1 MMLVRSFIL
10 GLDVDFVA
18 PSSHPL
24 TKNETKY
31 DFVAMVPL
39 QVENSLAGLK
49 TLKMIVGGAKMSK
62 SLENS
67 LLKAEVYETY
77 GMTVTHIAAKKSRED
92 AFRFYLI
99 SRFHRMK

>member
-49 TLKMIVGGAKMSK
+49 TLKLIVGGAKMSK
-62 SLENS
+62 SLEN
-67 LLKAEVYETY
+67 L
-77 GMTVTHIAAKKSRED
+77 
-92 AFRFYLI
+92 
-99 SRFHRMK
+99 

>member
-39 QVENSLAGLK
+39 QVENSLGIKNIKL
-49 TLKMIVGGAKMSK
+49 IVGGAK
-62 SLENS
+62 
-67 LLKAEVYETY
+67 
-77 GMTVTHIAAKKSRED
+77 
-92 AFRFYLI
+92 
-99 SRFHRMK
+99 

>member
-10 GLDVDFVA
+10 GLDIDFVA

-31 DFVAMVPL
+31 DFAVPL
-39 QVENSLAGLK
+39 QVENSLTGKILK
-49 TLKMIVGGAKMSK
+49 LIVGGAKMSK

-67 LLKAEVYETY
+67 L
-77 GMTVTHIAAKKSRED
+77 
-92 AFRFYLI
+92 
-99 SRFHRMK
+99 